1 MQFTK
6 KLRESIK
13 AGEITTSIRIWIKP
27 RVKTG
32 GRYRLEEG
40 HVIVDNL
47 TKIELDDITSRM
59 ARESGFDGVVDLLK
73 TAKHGSGE
81 NVYLVKFH
89 YEDEGTRLTRP

>member
-6 KLRESIK
+6 KLREPIK